1 MSQYA
6 HLSEPDPELA
16 APLSQMTMPDFGKLV
31 PADVP
36 RLRPLFV
43 SALILQI
50 KERYR
55 PHLPPDSQYAV
66 ENYTIAVEGG
76 EICVRAIMPTPIGEE
91 SVGFPIMVWF
101 HGGGGILGDLELDD
115 FQLRILCVEHR
126 MCIINVDYRL
136 APEHKFPTGLED
148 CYASLKWTVNNAAKI
163 RASFAKGFIV
173 GGSSAGS
180 NLTAAVV
187 HRARDD
193 PFFEK
198 HKITGQVLQ
207 IPVLVH
213 PSAYPAE
220 YAADL
225 LSYEQNKDA
234 PIVNKVAMKFF
245 YECLQG
251 PPDHP
256 DLSPLLADHSNLP
269 PAYLQVCG
277 MDPRRDEGL
286 LYARLLSER
295 DIATRVDIYPGVPH
309 GFHQSFPQ
317 MSLVNKWDQDFTA
330 GLAWILKSKV

>member
-1 MSQYA
+1 LYD
-6 HLSEPDPELA
+6 E
-16 APLSQMTMPDFGKLV
+16 
-31 PADVP
+31 
-36 RLRPLFV
+36 
-43 SALILQI
+43 
-50 KERYR
+50 
-55 PHLPPDSQYAV
+55 
-66 ENYTIAVEGG
+66 
-76 EICVRAIMPTPIGEE
+76 
-91 SVGFPIMVWF
+91 
-101 HGGGGILGDLELDD
+101 
-115 FQLRILCVEHR
+115 
-126 MCIINVDYRL
+126 
-136 APEHKFPTGLED
+136 
-148 CYASLKWTVNNAAKI
+148 TVNNAAKI

-220 YAADL
+220 SVELTDITERFVVNFSSRYAADL

-234 PIVNKVAMKFF
+234 PIVNKAAMKFF
-245 YECLQG
+245 YGMYGSSNVSASSLINPTLQECLQG

-295 DIATRVDIYPGVPH
+295 DIATRVDMCVISCDLRRIGSSPH
-309 GFHQSFPQ
+309 EQISR
-317 MSLVNKWDQDFTA
+317 SS
-330 GLAWILKSKV
+330 AWISSEFPANELGQ